1 MNLLG
6 RTYIRERYDIHFSRL
21 QSMFRIKQFVD
32 PVDMILHS
40 RESYWETHFT
50 GRTPSHGVDT
60 DKSSSRIS
68 SDTRSSYVQGT
79 AHVATLAQTDAVFR
93 DTAIEGIAVGVGYDR
108 GADEVTVKI
117 IQAD

>member
-1 MNLLG
+1 
-6 RTYIRERYDIHFSRL
+6 
-21 QSMFRIKQFVD
+21 MFRIKQFVD

-40 RESYWETHFT
+40 SESYWEAHFT
-50 GRTPSHGVDT
+50 GRNPSHGVDT

-79 AHVATLAQTDAVFR
+79 AHIATLAQTDAVFR

-108 GADEVTVKI
+108 GADEVTIIKI
-117 IQAD
+117 IQADKVIDL

>member
-1 MNLLG
+1 M
-6 RTYIRERYDIHFSRL
+6 RERYDIHFSSL
-21 QSMFRIKQFVD
+21 QSLFRIKQFVD

-40 RESYWETHFT
+40 SESYWETHFT

-108 GADEVTVKI
+108 GADEVTIIKI
-117 IQAD
+117 IQAYKVIDL